1 MSIEI
6 CLETREDLV
15 TFLKSTSYDYVIL
28 KFHASW
34 CKPCKKLKPFVDKT
48 VNETIERLDSK
59 KRQNAFIFIE
69 VDIDVCTDL
78 YAFLKQKKRINGV
91 PSIFLYDMKAVKKQ
105 DTEYYYIPTMSV
117 SGIDYS
123 YIQKIFDYI
132 Q

>member
-48 VNETIERLDSK
+48 VNETIEKLDSK

-69 VDIDVCTDL
+69 VDIE
-78 YAFLKQKKRINGV
+78 
-91 PSIFLYDMKAVKKQ
+91 YDF
-105 DTEYYYIPTMSV
+105 SRN
-117 SGIDYS
+117 GIDDEEEVIIDS
-123 YIQKIFDYI
+123 EKP
-132 Q
+132 